1 MKLHHIGYLT
11 DSIEESRSGFLLLGY
26 VAGETTDFPAH
37 KCKICMLYKE
47 GEITIELVEPYQDN
61 KSLRKQMQNGVTP
74 YHICYEVHNIDR
86 QIDTLIGGGYFLLS
100 KPVPAPAFQDK
111 LICYLWSRATGF
123 IELVNGS

>member
-26 VAGETTDFPAH
+26 AAGETTDFPAH

-47 GEITIELVEPYQDN
+47 G
-61 KSLRKQMQNGVTP
+61 
-74 YHICYEVHNIDR
+74 
-86 QIDTLIGGGYFLLS
+86 GGGYFLLS

-111 LICYLWSRATGF
+111 LICYLWSRTTGF